1 MDENKPYKRHA
12 IQLTDLRVSELS
24 IVVDLSVPRDASIS
38 GFNIETGRS
47 AYDDSTKQIQVKM
60 RVTMGPQEGEQAPF
74 QLVAELHANF
84 EVDESRF
91 EVRHIN
97 DWADKNAPLV
107 LYPYLREQV
116 YSLTSRAGFQ
126 EALLPLIEIPT
137 FKIGPKLDPDSKL
150 EIK

>member
-1 MDENKPYKRHA
+1 MEEKQPYKLHA

-24 IVVDLSVPRDASIS
+24 IHVDLSVPRDASIG

-47 AYDDSTKQIQVKM
+47 AYNHEEHQIQVKM
-60 RVTMGPQEGEQAPF
+60 RVSMGAQEGESSPF
-74 QLVAELHANF
+74 QLAVAIHGNF
-84 EVDESRF
+84 VVDESRF
-91 EVRHIN
+91 DIKFIE

-116 YSLTSRAGFQ
+116 YSLTSRAGFP

-137 FKIGPKLDPDSKL
+137 FRIAPPFDGKQ
-150 EIK
+150 